1 MPAQNGRELLLQ
13 VDDGAGGYATIG
25 GFTSN
30 DFTING
36 APIDV
41 TSKDSAGFKQSL
53 DGGANISIS
62 TTANGIFMD
71 DAAFE
76 TVHTA
81 ALSGSHLQA
90 RITVPDFM
98 TYTGPFVVTSLG
110 LSGGIEDAVAY
121 NMSLES
127 AGQIATATI

>member
-25 GFTSN
+25 GFIAN

-36 APIDV
+36 APVDI

-53 DGGANISIS
+53 DGGANISIE
-62 TTANGIFMD
+62 TTANGVFMD
-71 DAAFE
+71 DDAFE

-81 ALSGSHLQA
+81 ALSGNHLQA

-121 NMSLES
+121 NMSLAS